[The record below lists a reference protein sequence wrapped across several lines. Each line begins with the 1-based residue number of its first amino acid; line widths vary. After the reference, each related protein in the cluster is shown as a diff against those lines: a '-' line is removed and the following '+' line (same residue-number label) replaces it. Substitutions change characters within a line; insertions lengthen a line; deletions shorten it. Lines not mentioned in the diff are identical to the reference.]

1 MKLTTTASILALT
14 VTLAGAASAETWD
27 MPMAYPASNYHTK
40 NAQTFADAVADC
52 SDGALEI
59 VIHAGGSLFGGGEIK
74 RAVQLG
80 EAQIGERLLSAHAN
94 ENAVFSYDSVP
105 FIATSFEASEALRAA
120 ALPTLSKVLEEQ
132 NLVPLYSVP
141 WPAQGLYFAKP
152 VETPED
158 MEGVRFR
165 AYNSITARVAELA
178 GMIPTQI
185 EAADLKQA
193 LATGVVSAMI
203 SSGSTGVDESVWED
217 MTNFYDVKAWLPRN
231 TVFVN
236 KDAFEGL
243 SAEIQTCLTQEAE
256 AAQSRG
262 TEMAAELAG
271 GFVSTLAENGMDVN
285 PPSDAINAKLKE
297 IGETMSAEWLESAG
311 DDGAAI
317 MSAYQAQ

>member
-1 MKLTTTASILALT
+1 MTPTSRYVLALT
-14 VTLAGAASAETWD
+14 CGLASVAQAETWD
-27 MPMAYPASNYHTK
+27 MPVAYPSSNYHTQ
-40 NAQTFADAVADC
+40 NAQLFADAVAEC
-52 SDGALEI
+52 SAGELEI
-59 VIHAGGSLFGGGEIK
+59 VIHPGGSLFGGGEIK
-74 RAVQLG
+74 RAVQVG

-105 FIATSFEASEALRAA
+105 FIATSFERSEALRAA
-120 ALPTLSKVLEEQ
+120 ALPTLTKVLEDQ

-141 WPAQGLYFAKP
+141 WPAQGLYFAEP
-152 VETPED
+152 VETPAD

-231 TVFVN
+231 TVFAN
-236 KDAFEGL
+236 KDAFDGL
-243 SAEIQTCLTQEAE
+243 SETAQTCLTEE
-256 AAQSRG
+256 AAAAQIRG
-262 TEMAAELAG
+262 SEMAADLAG
-271 GFVSTLAENGMDVN
+271 GFVDTLAENGMDVS
-285 PPSDAINAKLKE
+285 PPSAEIGALLVE
-297 IGETMSAEWLESAG
+297 IGETMAAEWLESAG
-311 DDGAAI
+311 EDGQAI
-317 MSAYQAQ
+317 MSAYQAD